1 MRSTKLASALALCGT
16 AFLAAVGVTPAAP
29 GQKKKPA
36 KPSKPAASAAPSAA
50 DIAKGRKIYEAN
62 GCKACHVVGEDK
74 GGKTGPDLTHV
85 AKTRK
90 PDWMSAQVRDPKK
103 FDPKS
108 AMPAYGPDKI
118 DDKQL
123 KTLVAYMSSLK

>member
-1 MRSTKLASALALCGT
+1 MRSTRLASVLALCGAT
-16 AFLAAVGVTPAAP
+16 LFVAVGVTSAAP

-36 KPSKPAASAAPSAA
+36 KPAKPAASAASTAA

-74 GGKTGPDLTHV
+74 GGKTGPELSHV

-90 PDWMSAQVRDPKK
+90 SDWMSAQVRDPKK

>member
-1 MRSTKLASALALCGT
+1 MRSTRLASVLALCG
-16 AFLAAVGVTPAAP
+16 AALFVAVGATTAAP

-36 KPSKPAASAAPSAA
+36 KPVASAAPSAA
-50 DIAKGRKIYEAN
+50 EIAKGRKIYEAN

-74 GGKTGPDLTHV
+74 GGKTGPELTHV

-90 PDWMSAQVRDPKK
+90 PDWMSAQVRNPKK

>member
-1 MRSTKLASALALCGT
+1 MRTTRLASALVLCGAT
-16 AFLAAVGVTPAAP
+16 LFVAVAVTSAAP
-29 GQKKKPA
+29 GQKKKP
-36 KPSKPAASAAPSAA
+36 SKLAPSAAPTAA

-74 GGKTGPDLTHV
+74 GGKTGPELTHV

-108 AMPAYGPDKI
+108 AMPAYGADKI

>member
-1 MRSTKLASALALCGT
+1 MRSTKLVAALAVCAAAL
-16 AFLAAVGVTPAAP
+16 LAVGVTSNAS

-36 KPSKPAASAAPSAA
+36 KAAASGAPSAA

-90 PDWMSAQVRDPKK
+90 PDWMSAQIRNPKK

-108 AMPAYGPDKI
+108 AMPAYPADKI
-118 DDKQL
+118 ADAQL